1 MSTLKAELLAKSYKG
16 REVVKNVGL
25 EVKSWQHCWFTWPK
39 WRR

>member
-25 EVKSWQHCWFTWPK
+25 ELSLIHI
-39 WRR
+39 